1 MCCTD
6 IRKILMFVCDING
19 NLMIFE
25 EISEIP
31 RNSLKR
37 ESKYK
42 KNQIKTNPDD
52 F

>member
-37 ESKYK
+37 KN
-42 KNQIKTNPDD
+42 KNQIETNPDD